1 MDINNSVYSDK
12 IYELYQKF
20 LNNDQNILTQINKSF
35 NIKKIKR
42 LFKYDEL
49 YTEDI
54 DIDTISQNDILTCV
68 LRQFYIELLN
78 IDLSDPNINFNILI
92 HYIELLYKYGL
103 VSYEYDLFDIIDKK
117 YKNKSINN
125 FIRFLIE
132 KHLKHL
138 EDPQE
143 DFKIQLNYFFKY
155 CKLQND
161 LLLKYQNQIDPK
173 LLSEKQKQLVREFN
187 RIFIRKPKD
196 LKKLI
201 SDYF

>member
-1 MDINNSVYSDK
+1 VLKYFGHYLK
-12 IYELYQKF
+12 I
-20 LNNDQNILTQINKSF
+20 
-35 NIKKIKR
+35 
-42 LFKYDEL
+42 
-49 YTEDI
+49 
-54 DIDTISQNDILTCV
+54 
-68 LRQFYIELLN
+68 
-78 IDLSDPNINFNILI
+78 
-92 HYIELLYKYGL
+92 
-103 VSYEYDLFDIIDKK
+103 FDIIH
-117 YKNKSINN
+117 KSINN

-155 CKLQND
+155 CNSKLQND